1 MDKTAVGYEEQ
12 GLIKLLQDIRDGLS
26 SGNKSNNRPNNDDSD
41 DSDDGDNSDD
51 GEDRKNKE
59 EKYADMPDL
68 ETEEDAAKRIADS
81 YEEKKHNYDDIIKKL
96 DKKLKDS
103 KLSNE
108 EKDKLNKE
116 LIESNSKLEDFI
128 EIYNDIVKEEKDNIY
143 KKLNKLKN
151 NTEDNINKLEKANE
165 CLDKF
170 DNKISILNDKISKI
184 KYVIKNKALTNAEK
198 MNCKIKL

>member
-1 MDKTAVGYEEQ
+1 
-12 GLIKLLQDIRDGLS
+12 
-26 SGNKSNNRPNNDDSD
+26 
-41 DSDDGDNSDD
+41 
-51 GEDRKNKE
+51 
-59 EKYADMPDL
+59 MPDL

-81 YEEKKHNYDDIIKKL
+81 YEEKKDNYDDIIKKL

-116 LIESNSKLEDFI
+116 LIESNGKLEDFI

-151 NTEDNINKLEKANE
+151 NTEDNINKLEKASE

>member
-1 MDKTAVGYEEQ
+1 
-12 GLIKLLQDIRDGLS
+12 
-26 SGNKSNNRPNNDDSD
+26 
-41 DSDDGDNSDD
+41 
-51 GEDRKNKE
+51 
-59 EKYADMPDL
+59 MPDL